1 MLVEFN
7 KFRFD
12 TKNGLLTHEGK
23 PIYLKPK
30 QQALLSFFIENAGTT
45 LSKEQILETVWQE
58 RVVSEQVVFQT
69 ISQLRAII
77 GERAIQTYSKRGY
90 KWNVPIQEATIQAP
104 PNSVSVAQE
113 MQRKRSAL
121 IVLSLIILALGFWL
135 KTTLSPRPTTIHI
148 LPFNGIENINLTS
161 SMSLFELAPLAQLPP
176 FAGDYLTMP
185 KLIWQSQFEDDAH
198 WLLGGRVYTLTDGVI
213 FEFRLQGKTKHWH
226 DYIFSNDLKQ
236 LGQLIEHKVNK
247 LHQLGLFD
255 TDQTLTHWIDL
266 LRERSAYT
274 SQPSVDLFLAKHFN
288 ALGHTDTALAY
299 LTSIL
304 RLPNTTENMPIKL
317 QANLQK
323 ALIHKH
329 SGQYEAAL
337 ETLNTFDTHKL
348 SQIWPLKFE
357 LIKARAFLAY
367 AMRNPEQVSA
377 QLQYGAELA
386 KHNIDAIGRF
396 QLHILDSI
404 LSAKLGLNERKY
416 IQLNEAQQLIAEQQL
431 HPANLAF
438 VYLHYVLFS
447 KDDDSIIKY
456 LEKIIKLPRT
466 QHNFWVIDDSFER
479 LFNQYLKAD
488 NLTAASALLAH
499 NNAETVNHSLLQA
512 KLLLAQNQTQQAIAL
527 LEQSYQQSQRELD
540 KNGSI
545 NAARAL
551 YRYLGTQDN
560 KRQLYHD
567 FLLRNGEQKWLERQ
581 LNEPM

>member
-1 MLVEFN
+1 MQVEFN

-12 TKNGLLTHEGK
+12 TENGLLTCEGK

-45 LSKEQILETVWQE
+45 LSKEQILETVWRE

-77 GERAIQTYSKRGY
+77 GERAIQTYSRRGY
-90 KWNVPIQEATIQAP
+90 KWNVPIQEITEK
-104 PNSVSVAQE
+104 AQ
-113 MQRKRSAL
+113 STP
-121 IVLSLIILALGFWL
+121 VLVKQKTQYKHRVFIILLLIMLVLGFWL
-135 KTTLSPRPTTIHI
+135 TATLNPKPTIIHT
-148 LPFNGIENINLTS
+148 LPFNSFDNIQLKSSQGSFELTPLTS
-161 SMSLFELAPLAQLPP
+161 PPP
-176 FAGDYLTMP
+176 FSADFLTMP
-185 KLIWQSQFEDDAH
+185 RLIWQSRFDGEAQ
-198 WLLGGRVYTLTDGVI
+198 WLLGGRIYTLTDGVLL
-213 FEFRLQGKTKHWH
+213 EFRLQGDGKHWH
-226 DYIFSNDLKQ
+226 DYIFSRDSKQ
-236 LGQLIEHKVNK
+236 LNLLLERKISE
-247 LHQLGLFD
+247 LHRLGLFNPN
-255 TDQTLTHWIDL
+255 QTPAHWINL
-266 LRERSAYT
+266 LRELSANT
-274 SQPSVDLFLAKHFN
+274 PQPSVDLFLAKHFD
-288 ALGHTDTALAY
+288 ALGHTDIALAY

-304 RLPNTTENMPIKL
+304 RLPDLSENMPIKL
-317 QANLQK
+317 KAALQM

-329 SGQYEAAL
+329 RGQYETAL
-337 ETLNTFDTHKL
+337 ETLNTVDTHQL

-357 LIKARAFLAY
+357 LIKTRAFLAY

-386 KHNIDAIGRF
+386 KQNIDAIGRF

-416 IQLNEAQQLIAEQQL
+416 VQLNEAQQLITEQQL

-447 KDDDSIIKY
+447 KDNDSIIKY

-512 KLLLAQNQTQQAIAL
+512 KLLLVQNQTQQAIAL
-527 LEQSYQQSQRELD
+527 LEQSYQQSQRGLD

-551 YRYLGTQDN
+551 YQYLDTQDN

-581 LNEPM
+581 HNEPM